1 MKRSLVVCCAALC
14 IALAL
19 GATVRAD
26 TRYACETGEG
36 SEIDLILTDTE
47 IIHIAHRDPGLPLD
61 EAHFKIV
68 KRYSDDDGTEI
79 IEASDGNPI
88 KDPYSYFV
96 RFYPGTLDF
105 YIANDLDWDMEQE
118 NILHYH
124 CAPILGGAPG

>member
-1 MKRSLVVCCAALC
+1 MNRSLVVCCAALC

-19 GATVRAD
+19 GATARAD

-68 KRYSDDDGTEI
+68 KRYSDDDGCVYRK
-79 IEASDGNPI
+79 PH
-88 KDPYSYFV
+88 P
-96 RFYPGTLDF
+96 
-105 YIANDLDWDMEQE
+105 
-118 NILHYH
+118 H
-124 CAPILGGAPG
+124 